1 MKIGIVG
8 CGYVFDLYM
17 ATMARH
23 PILEIAGVHD
33 INPARVAAVT
43 RHYGLKAYAGLDAML
58 ADEEIGIVV
67 VLTGPGAHF
76 AVSKAALEAGKHV
89 YCEKPLTPT
98 LEEADALFAIAE
110 ARGLHVSC
118 APSNV
123 LGHSVQTLWKAVQD
137 GTVGKPRLVYAEFD
151 DNPVYLM
158 RPDTWVSASGAP
170 WPYVHEYETGC
181 TYEHAGYHLSWMCAI
196 FGPVRSLTAFSS
208 VTVPDKTD
216 LAMSPADTP
225 DFSVACLEFDGGV
238 VGRLTCSIAAPLDHR
253 MRVIGNEGVLEVDSY
268 RDDEAPVYLER
279 FNSMSLR
286 ARNYRAIRNSS
297 VLRRA
302 MGIGGRRLPLTRV
315 PPPGRDDLPAKDDGR
330 WWHPATLKKRFRRWQ
345 TGLQDKSLGIA
356 ELAAAVGEGRA
367 PYPSHTFTR
376 HLTEITIAIQSSGT
390 RSSHST
396 LESTFKALSLN
407 EKTVAYG
414 QDYRRFVRSGAMSPA
429 IR

>member
-17 ATMARH
+17 ATIARH
-23 PILEIAGVHD
+23 PILEIAGIHD
-33 INPARVAAVT
+33 IDPERVEAVT

-58 ADEEIGIVV
+58 QDAEIGIIV

-76 AVSKAALEAGKHV
+76 EVSKAALEAGKHV

-110 ARGLHVSC
+110 ARGLHLSC

-196 FGPVRSLTAFSS
+196 FGPVRALTAFCS
-208 VTVPDKTD
+208 VTVPDKTERPMD
-216 LAMSPADTP
+216 PPDTP

-268 RDDEAPVYLER
+268 RDDEAPVRLER
-279 FNSMSLR
+279 YALPALKARRFRIARQSMLLQR
-286 ARNYRAIRNSS
+286 LI
-297 VLRRA
+297 
-302 MGIGGRRLPLTRV
+302 GIGGRSLPLV
-315 PPPGRDDLPAKDDGR
+315 MAPPPGRDDLPRKDFGP
-330 WWHPATLKKRFRRWQ
+330 WWHPKTHWRRLHTRQ
-345 TGLQDKSLGIA
+345 VGQQDKALGIA
-356 ELAAAVGEGRA
+356 ELAAAVGEGRE
-367 PYPSHTFTR
+367 PYPSHAFTR
-376 HLTEITIAIQSSGT
+376 HLTEITIAIQAAGRQT
-390 RSSHST
+390 ST
-396 LESTFKALSLN
+396 YTPKSDFKQLILP
-407 EKTVAYG
+407 EKTVAHAPDFSAFV
-414 QDYRRFVRSGAMSPA
+414 QSRR
-429 IR
+429 